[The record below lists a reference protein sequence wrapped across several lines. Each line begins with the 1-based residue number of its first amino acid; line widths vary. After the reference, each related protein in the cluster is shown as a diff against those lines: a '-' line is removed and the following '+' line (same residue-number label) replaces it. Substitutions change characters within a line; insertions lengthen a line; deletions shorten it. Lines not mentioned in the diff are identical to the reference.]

1 MTKRKADTYEE
12 SLKDFSSL
20 FRKRVDADMKFW
32 SEQNQEHATGR
43 RMAYSACLRELADAL
58 EKNGLSLSDIGL
70 GGYEVPKINTA

>member
-32 SEQNQEHATGR
+32 SEQNREHATGR
-43 RMAYSACLRELADAL
+43 RMAYSACLRELADPL

-70 GGYEVPKINTA
+70 GGYEVPTINTA